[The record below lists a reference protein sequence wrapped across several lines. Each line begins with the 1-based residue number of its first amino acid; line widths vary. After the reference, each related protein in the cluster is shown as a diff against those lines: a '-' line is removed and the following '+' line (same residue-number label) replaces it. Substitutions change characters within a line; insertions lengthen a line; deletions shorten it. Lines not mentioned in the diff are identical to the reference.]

1 MSCAIF
7 YRCAR
12 NKVCRYIRIG
22 IKEQDVMSS
31 WKGGFH
37 LGDVC
42 KGQDEKTIYVK
53 CDKKCGVMYFLKEFH
68 DLQY

>member
-1 MSCAIF
+1 
-7 YRCAR
+7 
-12 NKVCRYIRIG
+12 
-22 IKEQDVMSS
+22 MSS